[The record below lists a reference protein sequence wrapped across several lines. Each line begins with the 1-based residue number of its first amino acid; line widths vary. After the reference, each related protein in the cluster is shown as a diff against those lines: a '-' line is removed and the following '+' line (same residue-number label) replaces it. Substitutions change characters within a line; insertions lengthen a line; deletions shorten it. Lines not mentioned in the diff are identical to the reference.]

1 MSAPREV
8 PDPSFRLRGPM
19 FWLPPGG
26 FGNGIPA
33 TAWAE
38 LADLTEDEVPPVM
51 MELASADIACYVA
64 VPHRPRDA
72 SRRYTNRARYRLWVD
87 SMRYHSAESLLMELL
102 AILHGRRPP
111 REPRPPD
118 G

>member
-1 MSAPREV
+1 
-8 PDPSFRLRGPM
+8 M

-38 LADLTEDEVPPVM
+38 LADLTEDEVAPVM
-51 MELASADIACYVA
+51 MELAGAAIAGYVG
-64 VPHRPRDA
+64 VPHHPRDA
-72 SRRYTNRARYRLWVD
+72 SRRYTGNARYRLWVD
-87 SMRYHSAESLLMELL
+87 SMHYHSAESLLMELL
-102 AILHGRRPP
+102 AVLHDRRPP
-111 REPRPPD
+111 RESTPTD